1 MPCCAI
7 FFATLLCI
15 IYFFKPRI
23 NLLEN
28 KFYSIILIVI
38 VLDSILATSLQLLG
52 IDGVTNFEMILVNI
66 FNKLDFICLII
77 YSTCLFLYT
86 LLITDDKAKKVYK
99 PLLKILI
106 VINIILI
113 ISMLLTPIKLISSNN
128 NYSITGI
135 SAMITFFTC
144 GTYVFLSIAVT
155 FLNVKKINKKHIP
168 IVLTT
173 IIILFI
179 LILFLINPYLVVIS
193 ITLTFINYIM
203 YFTIENPDL
212 KMIDELQKNKS
223 LVETSMED
231 KSLFLF
237 KMSQDIKQPVKNISS
252 LIKEYN
258 TNKLT
263 KEEINNNY
271 HMIENNINNLNF
283 IINDVINVSDIDI
296 SKVKVVN
303 TTYDV
308 NNLFDSISKLAENN
322 LKEKQDIEYR
332 YNISSVIP
340 KELYGDYIKLK
351 QIITTILN
359 NSIKYTNKGLIE
371 LDVDAITRYDL
382 CRLIIKISDTGKGM
396 SLDQIN
402 DILRNNYEFE
412 EDEYEKLDNL
422 HLNLEMAIKLIRI
435 LGGNINIKSDVEY
448 GTEIT
453 IILDQ
458 KVKLEEKS
466 ETTNNINKY
475 TGSLFNNKVLIVDD
489 NSEEL
494 NKIVKILSKGDIP
507 TNIAMY
513 GKECID
519 KIKSGEKYKIILM
532 DDEMKPDNALPTL
545 EELKKIKKFNIPVI
559 IMINKEKEFIKE
571 HYIKD
576 GFTDY
581 ILKDNMDKELEKIIN
596 KYL

>member
-1 MPCCAI
+1 
-7 FFATLLCI
+7 
-15 IYFFKPRI
+15 
-23 NLLEN
+23 
-28 KFYSIILIVI
+28 
-38 VLDSILATSLQLLG
+38 
-52 IDGVTNFEMILVNI
+52 
-66 FNKLDFICLII
+66 
-77 YSTCLFLYT
+77 
-86 LLITDDKAKKVYK
+86 
-99 PLLKILI
+99 
-106 VINIILI
+106 
-113 ISMLLTPIKLISSNN
+113 
-128 NYSITGI
+128 
-135 SAMITFFTC
+135 MITFFTC

-173 IIILFI
+173 IIIVFI

-237 KMSQDIKQPVKNISS
+237 KMSQDIKEPIKNISS
-252 LIKEYN
+252 LTKEYN
-258 TNKLT
+258 INELT
-263 KEEINNNY
+263 KEEISENY
-271 HMIENNINNLNF
+271 RMIESNINNLNF
-283 IINDVINVSDIDI
+283 IVNNIINVSDIDI
-296 SKVKVVN
+296 SKVKIVN

-308 NNLFDSISKLAENN
+308 NNLFESIKKQAENN
-322 LKEKQDIEYR
+322 LKEKQDIEFR
-332 YNISSVIP
+332 YDISNAIP

-359 NSIKYTNKGLIE
+359 NSIKYTNNGLIE

-382 CRLIIKISDTGKGM
+382 CRLIIKISDTGCGM
-396 SLDQIN
+396 SLNQIN
-402 DILRNNYEFE
+402 DILRNDYEF
-412 EDEYEKLDNL
+412 DDDKYQKLDNL
-422 HLNLEMAIKLIRI
+422 HLNLEIAVKLIRI
-435 LGGNINIKSDVEY
+435 LGGNINIKSDIDH
-448 GTEIT
+448 GTEVT

-466 ETTNNINKY
+466 SGSKNISNYANHLLK
-475 TGSLFNNKVLIVDD
+475 TKVLVVDN

-494 NKIVKILSKGDIP
+494 NKIVRILSKSDIS

-581 ILKDNMDKELEKIIN
+581 ILKNNLDKEINRIID